1 MIFPPAPPAAQGNR
15 GKEKLH
21 KLVKDWAQLL
31 CEQLGYED
39 VVSNPEKYYLEEN
52 VRTEFKNLGLLQEGS
67 GLYRDLDLLEKAQIK
82 KAISQTLFRIDK
94 VQERTDALESV
105 FFGYTH
111 GFVGVS
117 HASKPREYQVM
128 NNGTT
133 YGVLHGKFL
142 PSHVWKFKTRTT
154 GNDRATQKVGV
165 FNKGIFNEPW
175 DDSRPGDILKYV
187 KAVYSEGLDRNTP
200 GRTDLKELGQKWRQ
214 LWGVD
219 PTSPFRDFIPD
230 FVMKFN
236 KGLDTSRAWNRLNQG
251 THAVQSGPENWFTF
265 YAEAFEALK
274 QYAEALGYF
283 SQKCVDEQAQ
293 SIAAS
298 LPIALGLEYARVKK
312 ELEDPIHA
320 AIRGPAIPDPDPVR
334 NLSPF
339 DFQCFLI
346 ENIVHLSDLRRDGS
360 KGAPKYKNVSKLS
373 TGNDPGTV
381 LSRINHGG
389 QTAQVRQLMSL
400 CPEAYALLEPSIK
413 IYRVDYAKDNPT
425 KPIGEQ
431 ELHIPNFIDKSDID
445 SLLGA
450 QGGRAKGYGL
460 QSFNWSLAGV
470 QPAEVDNNITANMKF
485 YFQSIQDLFQG
496 QLAAGQK
503 EASPLDLIISSRA
516 SAIVRQNKTGTSIT
530 AKPKNCGMLRN
541 NINEEYEGANFRI
554 SARIG
559 WNMPPNFASA
569 FPSFGEK
576 VGGTNKTKGTLL
588 TEALRNTQMHLFLQQ
603 TRHLINFKEDGSIE
617 LDIQYQAALSGI
629 LKEERANILAND
641 KTFFQEEI
649 KGYQEKIEAEK
660 NKPTDFALGGG
671 TDSRAAARAA
681 DKDSRIEELLGEI
694 ETLEVQDRNFKYK
707 KFLEKLYTKNKVY
720 NIAVQPVELLIPPWK
735 DMTPTQRAAR
745 AKRRL
750 SPNEAERGFF
760 NVDMESTSA
769 NNTFDTTLL
778 EAVTKTSKDP
788 TKEESELE
796 KHAVNNAARFKNF
809 SLNNDTIMIPYFY
822 LGDLLDLILETLPG
836 YEDGEKF
843 LFFMSEIE
851 LLNPLLAF
859 QVKNLAEVLCTDK
872 LNDAKFIAALR
883 NSDPL
888 RFKNITKLQNIINI
902 GDIPIS
908 LDAFNVWFKDNV
920 IKKDRDNYYF
930 LYFVKDVCS
939 QLISNALRGDCF
951 GNSLKFDIRFDAAKI
966 EVRKHDSIKPGKR
979 VTVNQLALRKAAL
992 SAKATSIKNIVPAMI
1007 IYSTDS
1013 KPKSRVGNLDADL
1026 KVGIYH
1032 HYVGSACSIV
1042 KSINFQREDQPY
1054 LREAKIQ
1061 KQGALDATQLR
1072 ELYSVNLELIGNTL
1086 YKNGQYIYVD
1096 PTMVMGDPTLSRL
1109 LGISGYYL
1117 VTSVDH
1123 SISDAGYDVK
1133 IRALQEGI
1141 DFDENSNAVSVQ
1153 FLDSEMAITPSWTP
1167 QTISDEERDL
1177 IVGDAGDNAVSVVG
1191 AVAEELAAGEH
1202 DAKSW
1207 AELHSAGLERAKKL
1221 VSGDFTMQ
1229 DWKDHA
1235 SDSLEFG
1242 AKASGPTGAWVVK
1255 ALKTAG
1261 SAHDKWKENAEKQD
1275 AAQDLIDAGV
1285 PDPGEG

>member
-1 MIFPPAPPAAQGNR
+1 MIFPPAPPAAQGNP

-21 KLVKDWAQLL
+21 KQVRDWAQLL
-31 CEQLGYED
+31 CEELGYED
-39 VVSNPEKYYLEEN
+39 VVSNPDTYYLEEN

-67 GLYRDLDLLEKAQIK
+67 GLYRDLDLLEKEQVK

-94 VQERTDALESV
+94 VKERTDALESV

-111 GFVGVS
+111 SFVGTRT
-117 HASKPREYQVM
+117 AAQPNEKRVM
-128 NNGTT
+128 NNGTSS
-133 YGVLHGKFL
+133 GVLHGKFL
-142 PSHVWKFKTRTT
+142 SSHVWQFKTRTAST
-154 GNDRATQKVGV
+154 SESTKKVGV
-165 FNKGIFNEPW
+165 FNKGLFNEPW
-175 DDSRPGDILKYV
+175 DDPRPGRILKYV
-187 KAVYSEGLDRNTP
+187 KAVTLDGLDKGKP
-200 GRTDLKELGQKWRQ
+200 GSSQLKALGILWKR
-214 LWGVD
+214 LWGNEGAW
-219 PTSPFRDFIPD
+219 PEAADFIND
-230 FVMKFN
+230 FVMSFSGGIAKNIIWN
-236 KGLDTSRAWNRLNQG
+236 KLNQATHPVQDGG
-251 THAVQSGPENWFTF
+251 TNTGWFSLYAQAF
-265 YAEAFEALK
+265 EKLKEYAEAM
-274 QYAEALGYF
+274 GYF
-283 SQKCVDEQAQ
+283 SQECVDEQAH

-298 LPIALGLEYARVKK
+298 LPKALGLEYARVKK

-320 AIRGPAIPDPDPVR
+320 AIRGPAIPDPPPVR

-431 ELHIPNFIDKSDID
+431 ELHIPNFIDQADID

-516 SAIVRQNKTGTSIT
+516 SEIVRKNKTGTSIT

-603 TRHLINFKEDGSIE
+603 TRHLINFKEDGSVE

-809 SLNNDTIMIPYFY
+809 SLNNETIMIPYFY

-992 SAKATSIKNIVPAMI
+992 SMAATSIKNIVPAMI

-1013 KPKSRVGNLDADL
+1013 KPKSRRGNLDADL

-1123 SISDAGYDVK
+1123 TISDAGYDVK

-1191 AVAEELAAGEH
+1191 AVAEEFAAGEL
-1202 DAKSW
+1202 KLEG
-1207 AELHSAGLERAKKL
+1207 AEKL
-1221 VSGDFTMQ
+1221 FLLT
-1229 DWKDHA
+1229 
-1235 SDSLEFG
+1235 
-1242 AKASGPTGAWVVK
+1242 GP
-1255 ALKTAG
+1255 AG
-1261 SAHDKWKENAEKQD
+1261 SGLAVLGKAAISGFRHWRENAAKQD
-1275 AAQDLIDAGV
+1275 AVQDTIDAGV